1 MSDLKLA
8 AVIGWPIHHSRSPKL
23 HGHWLKQYGISG
35 TYIALPIRPDDLADC
50 LPRLPKMGFT
60 GCNLTIPHKEIVL
73 PLLDE
78 IDAAA
83 QAVGAVNT
91 VTFRD
96 GRILGTNTDVYGFME
111 YLRVSVPG
119 FRADAGPAVVLG
131 AGGASRAVLYG
142 LAEAGAREIR
152 VINRSKDRA
161 EALIR
166 HFARPGLTLHA
177 VDEAG
182 AAEAL
187 AGAALLV
194 NATSLGMTGQP
205 DHTIA
210 LDGLAPGATVY
221 DLVYSPLETSLLR
234 QAKARGLRT
243 VDGLGMLL
251 YQAKPAFERF
261 FGVDPVIDDAL
272 RAAVLA

>member
-1 MSDLKLA
+1 MSDVKLA

-23 HGHWLKQYGISG
+23 HGHWLKRYGLPGS
-35 TYIALPIRPDDLADC
+35 YIALPIRPEDLAAC
-50 LPRLPKMGFT
+50 LPALPKMGFT

-73 PLLDE
+73 PLLDD

-96 GRILGTNTDVYGFME
+96 GRIFGTNTDVAGFINH
-111 YLRVSVPG
+111 LRATVPD
-119 FRADAGPAVVLG
+119 FRADAGPIAVLG

-142 LAEAGAREIR
+142 LAEAGARDIR
-152 VINRSKDRA
+152 VINRSQGRA
-161 EALIR
+161 EALIA

-177 VDEAG
+177 VDDAG
-182 AAEAL
+182 AQAAL
-187 AGAALLV
+187 AGANLLV

-205 DHTIA
+205 EHTLT
-210 LDGLAPGATVY
+210 LDGLAPGAVVY
-221 DLVYSPLETSLLR
+221 DLVYSPLETALLR
-234 QAKARGLRT
+234 QASARGLRS

-251 YQAKPAFERF
+251 HQAKPAFRHF
-261 FGVDPVIDDAL
+261 FGVDPDIDDDL

>member
-23 HGHWLKQYGISG
+23 HGYWLRRYGIPGS
-35 TYIALPIRPDDLADC
+35 YIALPIRPEDLAVC
-50 LPRLPKMGFT
+50 LPVLPKMGFT

-91 VTFRD
+91 VTFRA
-96 GRILGTNTDVYGFME
+96 GRMVGTNTDVAGFMNH
-111 YLRVSVPG
+111 LRAAVPT
-119 FRADAGPAVVLG
+119 FRADAGPAAVLG

-152 VINRSKDRA
+152 VINRSKARA
-161 EALIR
+161 DALIQ

-177 VDEAG
+177 VDEAEAQ
-182 AAEAL
+182 AAL
-187 AGAALLV
+187 TGVSLLV
-194 NATSLGMTGQP
+194 NATSLGMSGQP
-205 DHTIA
+205 DHQIT
-210 LDGLAPGATVY
+210 LDGLAADAVVY
-221 DLVYSPLETSLLR
+221 DLVYSPLETALLR
-234 QAKARGLRT
+234 QASGRGLRT

-251 YQAKPAFERF
+251 HQAKPAFRHF
-261 FGVDPVIDDAL
+261 FGIDPDIDDDL

>member
-1 MSDLKLA
+1 MKLA

-23 HGHWLKQYGISG
+23 HTHWLKRYGIQGSY
-35 TYIALPIRPDDLADC
+35 TALPIRPDDLAAC
-50 LPRLPKMGFT
+50 LPILPKMGFT

-78 IDAAA
+78 MDDAARA
-83 QAVGAVNT
+83 IGAVNT
-91 VTFRD
+91 VTFQD
-96 GRILGTNTDVYGFME
+96 GRILGTNTDVYGFYE
-111 YLRVSVPG
+111 YLRRSVPD
-119 FRADAGPAVVLG
+119 FRADAGPIAVLG

-152 VINRSKDRA
+152 VINRSKARA
-161 EALIR
+161 DALIQ
-166 HFARPGLTLHA
+166 HFQRPGLALHA
-177 VDEAG
+177 VDDAG
-182 AAEAL
+182 AQEAL
-187 AGAALLV
+187 QGATLVV

-205 DHTIA
+205 PHTLT

-221 DLVYSPLETSLLR
+221 DLVYSPLDTDLLI
-234 QAKARGLRT
+234 QARARGCRT

-251 YQAKPAFERF
+251 YQAKPAFTRF
-261 FGVDPVIDDAL
+261 FGTDPEVDDDL